1 MTMNLSERP
10 SFRKKLNWIEFS
22 IQITYNICELQC
34 KYYGMRL
41 YLAIDVLLLLVLRI
55 KSNRIILHRFSLF
68 IQQHC
73 CNNISQIHRLN
84 DCKYSKVRMKID
96 KKILIIVSK
105 TEWCNEAIKVVFGK
119 SAEARRNRSDA
130 ISWVTPYNFTGLMN
144 LHSKWRY
151 DAYFDNVTRTAH
163 GLARIDL
170 LCPKRRS
177 HSGRRILKR
186 SIQENKQEK
195 SRRSFT
201 VNIYG
206 SSKGIFTITVGVV
219 IYAIFGVCFLITN
232 MAYLSGIYTVHNT
245 SVIPE
250 DKKRKETSKRKEIL

>member
-1 MTMNLSERP
+1 
-10 SFRKKLNWIEFS
+10 
-22 IQITYNICELQC
+22 
-34 KYYGMRL
+34 MRL

-201 VNIYG
+201 V
-206 SSKGIFTITVGVV
+206 
-219 IYAIFGVCFLITN
+219 
-232 MAYLSGIYTVHNT
+232 HNT

-250 DKKRKETSKRKEIL
+250 VSRIFVNVKNVTCKQYNEQILFLKQIICFSDISSTFR